1 MNITEALEYISA
13 IIDTGLDIENENDLQ
28 ELVESEIGKTVY
40 SRIIQDI
47 FLERLKRTINRKS
60 REKAVCIGDIRDKE
74 NEDE

>member
-47 FLERLKRTINRKS
+47 FLERLKRTINRKNHV
-60 REKAVCIGDIRDKE
+60 KAVCIGDIRDKE

>member
-28 ELVESEIGKTVY
+28 ELVDSEIGKTVY